1 MYMFII
7 LPNLNYLVWVL
18 FLQWCIFRKL
28 ALQYHPD
35 KNPNNPEATEKF
47 KEINNANKILQDE
60 KKKEI
65 YDTYGSLG
73 LYIADQIGEENLKAY
88 FAMNSPLMKV

>member
-1 MYMFII
+1 MI
-7 LPNLNYLVWVL
+7 LKFSSQLL
-18 FLQWCIFRKL
+18 FFFRKL
-28 ALQYHPD
+28 ALKYHPD

-65 YDTYGSLG
+65 YDQYGSLG
-73 LYIADQIGEENLKAY
+73 LKIADQIGEENVKAY
-88 FAMNSPLMKV
+88 MAMNSPFAKVPYFIICVSK